1 MNQKILLLLSVL
13 TVVGLLVAFRAPVAA
28 DDMLTGAWQLQ
39 KGGEQQ
45 VLLFQDGYVTHTTFD
60 KAGRRFIQTR
70 GGTYALQPGKLT
82 VSLEFDTKDKEKVGT
97 TATYAYA
104 VQQGQLNTAVSGAD
118 ETWQRI
124 DSGKEGLSGLWEIT
138 ARKGENGLTPIHRT
152 GTRKT
157 IKILSGM
164 RFQWAAIDPGTK
176 SFMGTG
182 GGTYSFKD
190 GKYTE
195 NIEFFSRDSS
205 RVGNSL
211 SFDGKLENGDWHH
224 SGLSSRGEP
233 IYEVWSRG
241 SRVTR

>member
-1 MNQKILLLLSVL
+1 MKRSHFLLLSAL
-13 TVVGLLVAFRAPVAA
+13 AGVVLLVAFRPALFA
-28 DDMLTGAWQLQ
+28 DDALTGAWQLT
-39 KGGEQQ
+39 KGAERQ
-45 VLLFQDGYVTHTTFD
+45 VLLFQDGYLTHTTFD
-60 KAGRRFIQTR
+60 KDGKQFMQTR

-82 VSLEFDTKDKEKVGT
+82 VTYEFDTRDKEKVGT
-97 TATYAYA
+97 TGSYSYTLH
-104 VQQGQLNTAVSGAD
+104 QGQLRTSLSGA
-118 ETWQRI
+118 EESWQRV
-124 DSGKEGLSGLWEIT
+124 DEGKNGLAGVWQIT
-138 ARKGENGLTPIHRT
+138 ARKGESGLTPIHRT

-157 IKILSGM
+157 VKILSGT

-182 GGTYSFKD
+182 GGTYTFKN

-205 RVGNSL
+205 RVGSSL

-241 SRVTR
+241 N